1 MKSKKIPTIVG
12 ILILVIGIVV
22 GVYLVQSRQIFRL
35 KASPEATPRNIQQ
48 SNISDSSF
56 TVTWS
61 TNKNTEGFIKWGENA
76 SNLDKTATVS
86 PISPAEIH
94 SISIFGLIPDTT
106 YFFKLNSDGTDFD
119 NDGIPWELK
128 TGPKLTDPPNSVVI
142 SGNILVQSGSAA
154 SSILVY
160 ASVGGGSTLSTLTS
174 ESGSWVIPISSAR
187 NQNLDSYVRI
197 DEASTLVELSVQA
210 GSLGTASAQIYP
222 QSAKPAPEIT
232 LGDTYDFT
240 NLPPSQNIDVPES
253 SVELPDTATKS
264 SGFTVSGEELDKS
277 VVTLE
282 GVDDG
287 DVVTTTEPEFFGE
300 APPGTEITITVESD
314 PQSGSITT
322 GTSGLWRWS
331 PPAGLE
337 EGSHTITL
345 SWKNVNGVIQT
356 ITRSFIVSAQEGPAF
371 VSTPS
376 ASPIPT
382 STSTPTPTA
391 TSVPTTTVTTTPS
404 ITTTLT
410 PSPTLTPTKTPSP
423 KTSTSS
429 ALPDAGFA
437 TPTIL
442 LLLLGA
448 AIFTLG
454 ITIFTLEEKR
464 T

>member
-1 MKSKKIPTIVG
+1 
-12 ILILVIGIVV
+12 
-22 GVYLVQSRQIFRL
+22 
-35 KASPEATPRNIQQ
+35 
-48 SNISDSSF
+48 
-56 TVTWS
+56 
-61 TNKNTEGFIKWGENA
+61 
-76 SNLDKTATVS
+76 
-86 PISPAEIH
+86 
-94 SISIFGLIPDTT
+94 
-106 YFFKLNSDGTDFD
+106 
-119 NDGIPWELK
+119 
-128 TGPKLTDPPNSVVI
+128 LTDPPNSVVI